1 MEKLSSDLNKM
12 VELGIPTHIITRLIS
27 VGWKFW
33 LSTWTDRHKND
44 DYHELNFQSP
54 NMKKPASIASTYFEE
69 IDRAYLFEREAFAVS
84 IDWADALFNHKLAI
98 QNPISEALRKHFDK
112 TKDCR
117 FESIYASE
125 IDFQVVVAPKN
136 QTKPKKVKVK
146 ITIQ

>member
-1 MEKLSSDLNKM
+1 
-12 VELGIPTHIITRLIS
+12 
-27 VGWKFW
+27 
-33 LSTWTDRHKND
+33 
-44 DYHELNFQSP
+44 
-54 NMKKPASIASTYFEE
+54 MKVPASIHHTYFNE
-69 IDRAYLFEREAFAVS
+69 IDRTYLFEREAFAVS
-84 IDWADALFNHKLAI
+84 IAWSKDLFNQELAI

-117 FESIYASE
+117 FENIYASE